1 MNKII
6 LLLLFTLAKSEFL
19 KDYRKSYPLNIGEII
34 HIIKQIDD
42 TEFYKTLKTPSVVLS
57 PKQTTVKEYFY
68 DVHSIL
74 EQFSLKFFDNLYKYI
89 CDRLELYFLYAIE
102 LVKKSE
108 NITNFQE
115 KVVNKIGFE
124 SKHLCAVSFIFKM
137 NNDADL
143 GFHAVY
149 FLQSLSN
156 NLNFDYVT
164 LLTRLQ
170 KIHERLKNRFE
181 MACVR
186 KAETDVL
193 QLPEMNENQS
203 TKSVEELVNL
213 IAEMKSKVMAFS
225 DKFCSSSITQPIVFK
240 DFFVENQDNNM
251 LHPFINYVYNGE
263 KCLTTVCNILNI
275 QIFYVVSLATLMNR
289 FMFVTV

>member
-68 DVHSIL
+68 DVHIIL

-108 NITNFQE
+108 NITIFQE

-225 DKFCSSSITQPIVFK
+225 DKFCSSSK
-240 DFFVENQDNNM
+240 HNQS
-251 LHPFINYVYNGE
+251 
-263 KCLTTVCNILNI
+263 CLK
-275 QIFYVVSLATLMNR
+275 IFSSKIKIIICYIHL
-289 FMFVTV
+289 